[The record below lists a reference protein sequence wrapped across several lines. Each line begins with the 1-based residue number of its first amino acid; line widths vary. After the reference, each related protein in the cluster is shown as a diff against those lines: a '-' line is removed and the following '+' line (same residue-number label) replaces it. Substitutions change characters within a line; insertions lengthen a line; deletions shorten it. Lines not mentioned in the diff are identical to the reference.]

1 VAREYQDVTDTEL
14 AIMQVCWEKSPVT
27 RRQIADVLYPGGGPA
42 QYATVQKLLQRLED
56 KGFVTHE
63 KEGLQLFFRPAV
75 PREELINR
83 RLQDV
88 ADKLCGGSLTPLL
101 MNLVRARS
109 VSPQELDALR
119 QLVKNLRKQEADR
132 DEPQR

>member
-1 VAREYQDVTDTEL
+1 MAQGNPDVTDTEL
-14 AIMQVCWEKSPVT
+14 AIMQVCWDKSPVT
-27 RRQIADVLYPGGGPA
+27 RRQIADVLYPGGGPT

-56 KGFVTHE
+56 KGFVTHTR
-63 KEGLQLFFRPAV
+63 EGGQLFFQPAV

-101 MNLVRARS
+101 MNLVSARS
-109 VSPQELDALR
+109 VSAEELDALR
-119 QLVKNLRKQEADR
+119 QFVKKLRQQDCGR
-132 DEPQR
+132 NEPQR